1 MFYASSGFITQ
12 NNSTKMK
19 EIPEKGVSSQAVANQ
34 FLEMAEQLGLV
45 LTNMQVQKLVYIAN
59 GFHLGFTGKPLTYD
73 KIHAW
78 QFGPVIPCLYKVLQ
92 KFGNGP
98 VTGRLKT
105 EDAVSDD
112 SFAFKVIDQVWKA
125 YGKMSGSKLSA
136 LTHLP
141 GSPWHKTWE
150 RDENRFGVIPV
161 EMIADHY
168 RERLNNV
175 AEK

>member
-1 MFYASSGFITQ
+1 
-12 NNSTKMK
+12 MK
-19 EIPEKGVSSQAVANQ
+19 EISEKGASAQAVANQ
-34 FLEMAEQLGLV
+34 FLKMAEQAGGL

-73 KIHAW
+73 KINAW
-78 QFGPVIPCLYKVLQ
+78 QFGPVIPCLYEALR

-98 VTGRLKT
+98 VTGKLEA
-105 EDAVSDD
+105 EDVIPDN
-112 SFAFKVIDQVWKA
+112 SFAFKVIDQVWQA
-125 YGKMSGSKLSA
+125 YGKMSGSRLSA

>member
-1 MFYASSGFITQ
+1 M
-12 NNSTKMK
+12 
-19 EIPEKGVSSQAVANQ
+19 
-34 FLEMAEQLGLV
+34 
-45 LTNMQVQKLVYIAN
+45 TNMQVQKLVYIAN
-59 GFHLGFTGKPLTYD
+59 GFYLGFTGKPLIHD

-78 QFGPVIPCLYKVLQ
+78 QFGPVIPCLYEVLR
-92 KFGNGP
+92 KFGNAP
-98 VTGRLKT
+98 VTERLKT
-105 EDAVSDD
+105 EDSIPED
-112 SFAFKVIDQVWKA
+112 SFAFKIISQVLQG

-175 AEK
+175 AEE

>member
-1 MFYASSGFITQ
+1 
-12 NNSTKMK
+12 MK
-19 EIPEKGVSSQAVANQ
+19 EIPEEEFSAQAIANR
-34 FLEMAEQLGLV
+34 FLEMAEKMGGL

-59 GFHLGFTGKPLTYD
+59 GFHLGFTGKPLTHD

-98 VTGRLKT
+98 VTGRLKA
-105 EDAVSDD
+105 EDTIPDD
-112 SFAFKVIDQVWKA
+112 SFASKVIDQVWQS
-125 YGKMSGSKLSA
+125 YGNMSGPKLSA

-168 RERLNNV
+168 RERLNHV